1 MDAAGVEEATAI
13 NDSLFELGKAIS
25 DLSQDPP
32 PQFVNMRNS
41 KLTLIMS
48 DSLGG
53 NAKTLM
59 VVCVSPATFNVPE
72 TINSL
77 EFATR
82 CKRITNAAVK
92 NADEKKVA
100 VARLRH
106 EHRQEVQRL
115 EDQVRALEA
124 EVDRATRGDPDKARA
139 PGAAAP
145 PRQGGPA
152 PMIDQT
158 A

>member
-1 MDAAGVEEATAI
+1 MQQPQVCQQQFFHCQLLSAATLTPPFPPFQEATAI

-59 VVCVSPATFNVPE
+59 IVCVSPATFNVTE

-77 EFATR
+77 EFAMR
-82 CKRITNAAVK
+82 CKK
-92 NADEKKVA
+92 YDS
-100 VARLRH
+100 RLGISS
-106 EHRQEVQRL
+106 EVG
-115 EDQVRALEA
+115 
-124 EVDRATRGDPDKARA
+124 EVS
-139 PGAAAP
+139 
-145 PRQGGPA
+145 Q
-152 PMIDQT
+152 QL
-158 A
+158 